1 MTGSFIFGIVIFR
14 AKEKIGSIYRG
25 VIFGVYN
32 IRCQGV
38 NVNELIC
45 LSR

>member
-1 MTGSFIFGIVIFR
+1 MTGRFIFGIVNFR
-14 AKEKIGSIYRG
+14 AKEIRGSIYKG

-38 NVNELIC
+38 ELAR
-45 LSR
+45 LTS